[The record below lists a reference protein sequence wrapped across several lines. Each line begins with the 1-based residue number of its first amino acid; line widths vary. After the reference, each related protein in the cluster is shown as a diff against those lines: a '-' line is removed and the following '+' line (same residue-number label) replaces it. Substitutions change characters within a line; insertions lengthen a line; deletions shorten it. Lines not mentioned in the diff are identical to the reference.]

1 MTKIEIDQKGYV
13 IGLCG
18 LDLEKGDR
26 LCEMSADQTLCLL
39 PEKCEKGFATRIVTM
54 DGDVRLVGK
63 TSGALVTEMAARNY
77 WGTPLELSAY
87 YALYEN
93 AHKCVNKA
101 KIGSGVAFYPVTDSE
116 RNTSWINVSV
126 ITGVTGTVRGSVIE
140 TSVGLNFK
148 VTKNA
153 DNVRA
158 DLAAIRVISHWM
170 CQVNGANHYVHE
182 RGILNWLN
190 WPTHAS
196 FQLDVILLQRLRICC
211 FLGHLLMQCSISP
224 KWRQV
229 LTELAEA
236 ILDGKYDNYRR
247 VNFDKVQALFVNE

>member
-1 MTKIEIDQKGYV
+1 M
-13 IGLCG
+13 
-18 LDLEKGDR
+18 
-26 LCEMSADQTLCLL
+26 
-39 PEKCEKGFATRIVTM
+39 
-54 DGDVRLVGK
+54 
-63 TSGALVTEMAARNY
+63 
-77 WGTPLELSAY
+77 
-87 YALYEN
+87 
-93 AHKCVNKA
+93 
-101 KIGSGVAFYPVTDSE
+101 
-116 RNTSWINVSV
+116 
-126 ITGVTGTVRGSVIE
+126 GTVRGSVIE
-140 TSVGLNFK
+140 TSIVLNFK

-158 DLAAIRVISHWM
+158 DLVAIRVISHWM
-170 CQVNGANHYVHE
+170 CQVNGANHYVNE

-196 FQLDVILLQRLRICC
+196 FQLDVILLQRLRICL
-211 FLGHLLMQCSISP
+211 FLGHLLMHCSISP